1 MENVIDNKNKKIII
15 IVAAFVVLAIVG
27 TIIGFKLS
35 SSKKV
40 EQKDELKDVL
50 KDLGV
55 SFYEDFYYKNI
66 GNSDEERATKL
77 ARFESIGIKIDLDNL
92 SRYNS
97 SEVEDKIDKF
107 VNKKTDEKCDRKN
120 TKVIIYPKSPYGKT
134 DYEIETVLE
143 CGFEE

>member
-1 MENVIDNKNKKIII
+1 MENVVSNKNKKVII
-15 IVAAFVVLAIVG
+15 IVAAFVVLAVVG
-27 TIIGFKLS
+27 TIIGFRLS

-40 EQKDELKDVL
+40 EQKEELKDVL

-97 SEVEDKIDKF
+97 SEVEDKIAKF
-107 VNKKTDEKCDRKN
+107 VNKKTDEECDKKN